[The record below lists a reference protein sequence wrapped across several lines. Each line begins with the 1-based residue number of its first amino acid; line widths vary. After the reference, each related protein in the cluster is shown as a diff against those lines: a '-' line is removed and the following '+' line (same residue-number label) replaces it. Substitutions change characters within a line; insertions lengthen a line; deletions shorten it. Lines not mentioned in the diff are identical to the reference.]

1 MTTQPADTDRATRED
16 AFDALIATVAAC
28 RRCPAMEGRRRVLT
42 RANGSIDAPVLFI
55 AEAPGRGGAER
66 TGVPFSGDHS
76 GRTFFRLLAEAGW
89 AREDVFITN
98 AALCN
103 PQSPTGANRPPAR
116 QELANCRD
124 HLRATLA
131 LVAPRVVVTLG
142 AVALGAL
149 GKIEP
154 HGLKLTNARGTPH
167 PWHGRVLVPLYH
179 PSPKVLAWFPYDR
192 MAADFRAL
200 RATVDAFRQGGIRH
214 RDTEITENE
223 GEGE

>member
-1 MTTQPADTDRATRED
+1 MTTKPADVARAARED

-42 RANGSIDAPVLFI
+42 RANGSLDAPVLFI

-76 GRTFFRLLAEAGW
+76 GRTFLRLLAEAGW
-89 AREDVFITN
+89 TRDDVFITN

-103 PQSPTGANRPPAR
+103 PQSATGANRPPLR
-116 QELANCRD
+116 HELTNCRD

-131 LVAPRVVVTLG
+131 LVNPPVVVTLG

-149 GKIEP
+149 EKIAP
-154 HGLKLTNARGTPH
+154 HGLKLTAARGTPH
-167 PWHGRVLVPLYH
+167 QWYGRILVPLYH

-200 RATVDAFRQGGIRH
+200 RATMDALKG
-214 RDTEITENE
+214 
-223 GEGE
+223 